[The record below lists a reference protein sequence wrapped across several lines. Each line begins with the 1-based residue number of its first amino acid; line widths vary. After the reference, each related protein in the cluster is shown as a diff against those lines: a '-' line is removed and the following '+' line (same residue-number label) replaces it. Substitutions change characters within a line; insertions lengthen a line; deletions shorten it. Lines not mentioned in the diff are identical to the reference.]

1 MRHLINREDYI
12 REYLRV
18 TKSINNTI
26 ESEPKNEKNENE
38 LYEGLLGTLFGG
50 LKMLLNKDWENIK
63 CKNSSVIAHLKEM
76 DKSLAGY
83 TMIKMQYS
91 SECQN
96 IRQNIAN
103 YFNDILEYKLS
114 QIADIESGEAAD
126 KFLEKENKEKEEEKE
141 LKGIAKILN
150 LKDKN
155 LLDKIK
161 TYKDN
166 IATNCKANPKLRE
179 YADQLLN
186 SVTIFV
192 NDAVIAEL
200 EKKGAAEEK
209 IEAEKKKIAEEEKK
223 LQDVAKKMSEVAKKA
238 SEEELKKIAEERDKA
253 LKSLGV
259 TPIAPMKGDQAI
271 DRITSE
277 FKDILGK
284 FEDIKLNESY
294 ELPGG
299 YGDYLKSDSY
309 IGIQKS
315 LEDVTKAWNTS
326 KKSKKGAFDKFIIR
340 VILSKIY
347 NVFKIISEQ
356 KKMFAEVPSASVQA
370 MMVALSN
377 AVIRGYMGEEF
388 DIVGNESRISILT
401 KCAIDSDA
409 TVGFNLPLID
419 PTKPDNGN
427 IFVGVMNQFVKG
439 NVTSDEF
446 VSVANA
452 TSKAEKVLIVKEIGD
467 YDKEKDTDD
476 KSLNAKIDKW
486 GKKKMSEFKQN
497 MTKLFDEILKKAKEI
512 KDAAE
517 TQRKKEA
524 AKEQAES
531 DNAENAK
538 E

>member
-1 MRHLINREDYI
+1 
-12 REYLRV
+12 
-18 TKSINNTI
+18 
-26 ESEPKNEKNENE
+26 
-38 LYEGLLGTLFGG
+38 
-50 LKMLLNKDWENIK
+50 
-63 CKNSSVIAHLKEM
+63 
-76 DKSLAGY
+76 
-83 TMIKMQYS
+83 
-91 SECQN
+91 
-96 IRQNIAN
+96 
-103 YFNDILEYKLS
+103 
-114 QIADIESGEAAD
+114 
-126 KFLEKENKEKEEEKE
+126 
-141 LKGIAKILN
+141 
-150 LKDKN
+150 
-155 LLDKIK
+155 
-161 TYKDN
+161 
-166 IATNCKANPKLRE
+166 
-179 YADQLLN
+179 
-186 SVTIFV
+186 
-192 NDAVIAEL
+192 
-200 EKKGAAEEK
+200 
-209 IEAEKKKIAEEEKK
+209 
-223 LQDVAKKMSEVAKKA
+223 MSDVAKKA
-238 SEEELKKIAEERDKA
+238 SEEQLKKIAEERDEA

-377 AVIRGYMGEEF
+377 AVIRGYMGEVF

-419 PTKPDNGN
+419 PAKPDNGN

-446 VSVANA
+446 ASVANA
-452 TSKAEKVLIVKEIGD
+452 TSKAEKVMIVKEIGD

-517 TQRKKEA
+517 DQRKKEA

-531 DNAENAK
+531 DNAENSK
-538 E
+538 

>member
-1 MRHLINREDYI
+1 MKHLMNREDYI

-18 TKSINNTI
+18 SKSIDNTI
-26 ESEPKNEKNENE
+26 ETEQRNENE
-38 LYEGLLGTLFGG
+38 LFEGLLGTLFGG

-63 CKNSSVIAHLKEM
+63 CKNPSVLKHLKEM

-114 QIADIESGEAAD
+114 QIEDIDSGKAAD

-141 LKGIAKILN
+141 LKGVAKILN

-155 LLDKIK
+155 LLDKMK
-161 TYKDN
+161 KYKDN
-166 IATNCKANPKLRE
+166 ISVACKPNGKLRE

-192 NDAVIAEL
+192 NDVIISEL

-209 IEAEKKKIAEEEKK
+209 LEAERKKIEEEEKK
-223 LQDVAKKMSEVAKKA
+223 LQEVAKKMSEVAKKA
-238 SEEELKKIAEERDKA
+238 SEEELKKIAQERDEA

-259 TPIAPMKGDQAI
+259 TPLAPMKGDQAV
-271 DRITSE
+271 DRITSQ
-277 FKDILGK
+277 FKDILGN
-284 FEDIKLNESY
+284 FDDIKLNESN

-299 YGDYLKSDSY
+299 YSDFLKSDTY

-315 LEDVTKAWNTS
+315 LEEIDWNTS
-326 KKSKKGAFDKFIIR
+326 KKSKKGAFDKFIVR
-340 VILSKIY
+340 VILSKIN
-347 NVFKIISEQ
+347 NVFKIISDQ

-377 AVIRGYMGEEF
+377 AVIRGYMGDKF

-446 VSVANA
+446 VSVAKA
-452 TSKAEKVLIVKEIGD
+452 TKKEEKVLIVKEMGD

-476 KSLNAKIDKW
+476 KALNAKIDNW

-517 TQRKKEA
+517 NQRKKDA
-524 AKEQAES
+524 AKQQAES

-538 E
+538 K

>member
-1 MRHLINREDYI
+1 
-12 REYLRV
+12 
-18 TKSINNTI
+18 
-26 ESEPKNEKNENE
+26 
-38 LYEGLLGTLFGG
+38 
-50 LKMLLNKDWENIK
+50 MLLNKDWENIK

-114 QIADIESGEAAD
+114 QIEGIDSGEAAD
-126 KFLEKENKEKEEEKE
+126 KFLEKENKEKEDEKE
-141 LKGIAKILN
+141 LKGVAKILN
-150 LKDKN
+150 LRDKN

-161 TYKDN
+161 KYKDS
-166 IATNCKANPKLRE
+166 IATNCKAHPKLRE

-192 NDAVIAEL
+192 NDVIISEL

-223 LQDVAKKMSEVAKKA
+223 LKEVTDKMNKIAQKA
-238 SEEELKKIAEERDKA
+238 GEEGLKKIAEERDQA
-253 LKSLGV
+253 LKDIGV
-259 TPIAPMKGDQAI
+259 TPMSPMKGDQAI
-271 DRITSE
+271 DRITSQ
-277 FKDILGK
+277 FKDILGN
-284 FEDIKLNESY
+284 FNDIKLNESN

-299 YGDYLKSDSY
+299 YSEFLASDKY
-309 IGIQKS
+309 IGIQRS
-315 LEDVTKAWNTS
+315 LEDVKKGWDTS

-347 NVFKIISEQ
+347 NVFNIISGQ
-356 KKMFAEVPSASVQA
+356 KKMFEGVPSASVQA

-377 AVIRGYMGEEF
+377 AVIKGYMGEEF
-388 DIVGNESRISILT
+388 DINETRLSILT

-409 TVGFNLPLID
+409 TIGFNLPLID
-419 PTKPDNGN
+419 PSKPDNGN

-439 NVTSDEF
+439 EVKSEEF
-446 VSVANA
+446 VNVAKA
-452 TSKAEKVLIVKEIGD
+452 TSKEEKVLIVKAIGD

-476 KSLNAKIDKW
+476 KSLNAKIDNW
-486 GKKKMSEFKQN
+486 GKKQMSKFKQN
-497 MTKLFDEILKKAKEI
+497 MTDLFDEILKKAKEI
-512 KDAAE
+512 KDEAE
-517 TQRKKEA
+517 SQRKKDA
-524 AKEQAES
+524 AKQQAES
-531 DNAENAK
+531 ENAENAQQ
-538 E
+538 